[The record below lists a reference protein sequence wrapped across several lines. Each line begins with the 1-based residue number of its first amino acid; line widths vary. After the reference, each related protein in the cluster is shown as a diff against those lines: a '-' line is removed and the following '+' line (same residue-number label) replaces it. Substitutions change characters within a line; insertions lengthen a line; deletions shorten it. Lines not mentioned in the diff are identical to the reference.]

1 MKSIAIATAAIA
13 TLALI
18 PSAISV
24 AQAQQHKIG
33 REHYR
38 DMVARHAAANNVP
51 EELVHRV
58 IMRESKYQ
66 PHLTGK
72 GNTIGMMQIKHATAR
87 GVGYTGTAQGLY
99 DPETNVKYAVRY
111 LAGAYRTAD
120 GNHDLAVRYYAAGYH
135 YAAKRKGLI
144 RRGTTRVAGP
154 STQPPLQLI
163 PVSDNAPAAKP
174 RPPAALPHT
183 ASNAAR

>member
-1 MKSIAIATAAIA
+1 MKPIAIATIAVA

-18 PSAISV
+18 PL

-87 GVGYTGTAQGLY
+87 GLGYTGTAQGLY

-111 LAGAYRTAD
+111 LAGAYRTAE
-120 GNHDLAVRYYAAGYH
+120 GNHDLAVRYYAAGYY

-144 RRGTTRVAGP
+144 KRGATQVA
-154 STQPPLQLI
+154 STPAAGQPLQLVPI
-163 PVSDNAPAAKP
+163 SDTPPAAKP
-174 RPPAALPHT
+174 RPRAALPHT